1 MVVEVS
7 QAQQREVHH
16 DPHDPVAVELS
27 DEDESR
33 HVLLHALQKRQATK
47 SGTTSSSTT
56 PPDFSSTVPLKG
68 DRHTFALVHWSGL
81 PKQVCVCG
89 CACVNVVC
97 TCMSVCLYV

>member
-16 DPHDPVAVELS
+16 DPVAVEWS
-27 DEDESR
+27 DEDESH

-56 PPDFSSTVPLKG
+56 PSNFSTTVPLTG
-68 DRHTFALVHWSGL
+68 DRHTYGLVHWSGL
-81 PKQVCVCG
+81 PKQVCG
-89 CACVNVVC
+89 CA
-97 TCMSVCLYV
+97 YVIVHV